1 MQDHPSTRRGTCK
14 VSEGPGQCVTS
25 KTKWRKTGGRKTGRR
40 KGKER
45 GKNEKEGEKE
55 GGWEREGAEG
65 GGKVGGGK
73 GGKSGRTG
81 VSPCLVKPYSR
92 HL

>member
-40 KGKER
+40 KGKET
-45 GKNEKEGEKE
+45 GKEEKEGGKE
-55 GGWEREGAEG
+55 GGWEGEGSGE
-65 GGKVGGGK
+65 
-73 GGKSGRTG
+73 SGRGEGREEWKDWRLT
-81 VSPCLVKPYSR
+81 VSC
-92 HL
+92 